1 LAALSETEPREPHE
15 QPPPSRLALIRDI
28 GINAGA
34 PYATYL
40 TLRAYDVAVV
50 PALAAGAIFPVTAII
65 VGFVRKRR
73 VDALGMIILVATAA
87 SILGSML
94 LTSPYL
100 LLAKGSLLT
109 SGVGTLF
116 LLSLMA
122 RRPLI
127 FYLASTTGQ
136 DAAGRAEYEQMWQDE
151 PRYRWVMRRLTL
163 VWGLGLYCEA
173 ALRLVLIPLL
183 PIAVFLPIS
192 EALWI
197 AFFLALGAW
206 SWRFGAR
213 HVAELE
219 ETDKPQDPVA

>member
-1 LAALSETEPREPHE
+1 MSATEPQEPHE
-15 QPPPSRLALIRDI
+15 QPPPSRTALIRDL

-40 TLRAYDVAVV
+40 ALRAYDVGVV

-94 LTSPYL
+94 FTSPYL

-109 SGVGTLF
+109 GGIGTLF
-116 LLSLMA
+116 LLSLAA

-136 DAAGRAEYEQMWQDE
+136 DAAGRAEYEEMWQTE
-151 PRYRWVMRRLTL
+151 PRYRSLMRRLTL
-163 VWGLGLYCEA
+163 VWGIGLYCEA
-173 ALRLVLIPLL
+173 SLRLVLIPLL
-183 PIAVFLPIS
+183 PIAVFLPVS
-192 EALWI
+192 EATWI
-197 AFFLALGAW
+197 LFVLALSAW
-206 SWRFGAR
+206 SWRYGAR
-213 HVAELE
+213 HMADME
-219 ETDKPQDPVA
+219 EADKPASLGD

>member
-1 LAALSETEPREPHE
+1 MAALSETEPRESHE
-15 QPPPSRLALIRDI
+15 QPPPSRLALVRDI

-40 TLRAYDVAVV
+40 TLRAYDVGVV

-109 SGVGTLF
+109 GGIGTLF

-127 FYLASTTGQ
+127 FPGQHHRTGRGRTRRIRT
-136 DAAGRAEYEQMWQDE
+136 DVAG
-151 PRYRWVMRRLTL
+151 
-163 VWGLGLYCEA
+163 
-173 ALRLVLIPLL
+173 
-183 PIAVFLPIS
+183 
-192 EALWI
+192 
-197 AFFLALGAW
+197 
-206 SWRFGAR
+206 
-213 HVAELE
+213 
-219 ETDKPQDPVA
+219 